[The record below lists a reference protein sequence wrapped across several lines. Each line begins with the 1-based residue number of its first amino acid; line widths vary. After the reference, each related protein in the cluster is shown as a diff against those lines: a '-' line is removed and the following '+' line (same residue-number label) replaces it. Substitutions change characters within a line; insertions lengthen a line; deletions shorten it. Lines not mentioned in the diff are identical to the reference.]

1 MRTMLLSLAAS
12 MWVGCSGDVTPTD
25 AGGFDSALPAPA
37 EPLRDTP
44 RDVETCKPGMTAVA
58 DELRLG
64 EQLEVCARGDC
75 TGTVTDEDWFVTTV
89 GAFRCIEAGVE
100 RDACAVRGSGVL
112 TIRAAEL
119 GRGVVSVIDENG
131 NVVRTSG
138 ERWVQ
143 PFSVRWQ
150 PMAAGDNVEFI
161 LRTRI
166 REGESLAVSGPRI
179 APSSVRLR
187 DEADAEVPGTT
198 QAKLVVKASDLPTEI
213 DLTYR
218 NETVRCLIDGPEG
231 STTLVATF
239 VGSIEAVAVDGE
251 FEGTG
256 VLALTR
262 GGLPVRGSTVRL
274 FAAEPGISASSALLT
289 DSVGHLPFRYTARR
303 HPFALYVQAADG
315 SGSIVVEGP

>member
-12 MWVGCSGDVTPTD
+12 MWIGCSGDVAPAD

-44 RDVETCKPGMTAVA
+44 RDVETCQPGMTALA

-75 TGTVTDEDWFVTTV
+75 TGTVPDEDWFVTTV
-89 GAFRCIEAGVE
+89 GAFRCIEAGME

-112 TIRAAEL
+112 TIRATEL

-131 NVVRTSG
+131 HVVRTSG

-161 LRTRI
+161 LHTRI

-179 APSSVRLR
+179 ATSSVRLR
-187 DEADAEVPGTT
+187 AESDGGVPT
-198 QAKLVVKASDLPTEI
+198 QAKLLVKASDLPTEI

-231 STTLVATF
+231 STTLVAEF
-239 VGSIEAVAVDGE
+239 VGSIEPVAVDGG

-262 GGLPVRGSTVRL
+262 GGLPVRGSAVRL
-274 FAAEPGISASSALLT
+274 FAAEPGISASSALQT
-289 DSVGHLPFRYTARR
+289 DSDGHLPFRYTARGF
-303 HPFALYVQAADG
+303 PFILYVQAADG
-315 SGSIVVEGP
+315 SGSIEVEGP